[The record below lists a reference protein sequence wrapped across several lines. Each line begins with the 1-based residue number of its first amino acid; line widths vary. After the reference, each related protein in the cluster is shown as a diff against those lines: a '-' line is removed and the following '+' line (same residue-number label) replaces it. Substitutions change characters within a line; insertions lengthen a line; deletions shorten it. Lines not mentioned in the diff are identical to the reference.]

1 MVFLHLLAIQTGSL
15 QSANSTC
22 TLYIPYSMLIAFRI
36 IKWGFSRQSHY
47 RRRLTLIAKDLKYI
61 KHCSNLDLYVIHCW
75 SPYTFTSAST
85 VVNPVKTFVD
95 FFFLCGIDYNFILL
109 VNFHTVHVLI
119 VFGLLWPHNHKWV
132 WTLACLLWV
141 YTVENHIT
149 DLICHLIFLLKD
161 ASAFKYSLTRHFKGD
176 RWMLRPIWLAHATS
190 KVVSREMYSWCLIH
204 FNSHS

>member
-95 FFFLCGIDYNFILL
+95 FFFFMWDWLQLHSPGIFSYCSCTDCFWLAL
-109 VNFHTVHVLI
+109 ATQSQVSVNFSL
-119 VFGLLWPHNHKWV
+119 FALGLHGWKSHHRF
-132 WTLACLLWV
+132 
-141 YTVENHIT
+141 
-149 DLICHLIFLLKD
+149 DL
-161 ASAFKYSLTRHFKGD
+161 
-176 RWMLRPIWLAHATS
+176 P
-190 KVVSREMYSWCLIH
+190 
-204 FNSHS
+204 FNLSS